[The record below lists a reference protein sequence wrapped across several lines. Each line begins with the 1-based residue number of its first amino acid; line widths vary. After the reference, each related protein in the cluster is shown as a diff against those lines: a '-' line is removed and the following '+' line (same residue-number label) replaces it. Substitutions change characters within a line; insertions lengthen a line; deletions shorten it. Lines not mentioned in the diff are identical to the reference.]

1 MWLRGKRED
10 AAPYCLCKVTH
21 TRLIGF
27 SSVIFQVRRIH
38 HGSHFLQQLLHGASK
53 WANAL
58 NLQGWRV
65 EVQC

>member
-1 MWLRGKRED
+1 M
-10 AAPYCLCKVTH
+10 PYCFSKVTH
-21 TRLIGF
+21 TRLIGC
-27 SSVIFQVRRIH
+27 SSVIFQVRRIQ